1 MKNSDRPDA
10 VFCANDILAI
20 GLMDCLRRE
29 YNIAIPGDISV
40 VGFDGIS
47 MASWPSHGLTTV
59 RQPVEKMCAFTID
72 VVSKLCQGK
81 ALKPRIERIPGELI
95 ERETTTRGVKA

>member
-1 MKNSDRPDA
+1 MNDPQPPDA
-10 VFCANDILAI
+10 IFCANDILAI

-29 YNIAIPGDISV
+29 YDIAIPGDISV

-47 MASWPSHGLTTV
+47 MASWPSHALTTV

-72 VVSKLCQGK
+72 LVKKLCQGK

-95 ERETTTRGVKA
+95 ERETTTRGVNA